1 MDRPVADLKY
11 VGPQR
16 RARLDRLGIRTVKD
30 LIYHFPRRYEDRRRL
45 STLDGLVP
53 GSRVTVLV
61 TIVGWEEKSV
71 RPRLTLM
78 RAEVEGEGGRGYA
91 VWYNQAYIKRR
102 LPPGSRVLLTGKVS
116 VRSLLPEIQVDDY
129 ELLEGEYTGLNTGYL
144 VPFYP
149 SSAGLTQRWHRLV
162 TYQALAEYLPHIKE
176 TLPLE
181 WRQQYRL
188 VPLAKALRDI
198 HFPSE
203 EKALHQARRRL
214 IYEELLIWELALAM
228 HRRRTAGSEGG
239 IAHSRDNTLVNKF
252 LKGLPFSLTRAQER
266 VLEEIFTDMEAPRP
280 MARLLQGDVGSG
292 KTVVAAA
299 ALVKAASG
307 GWQGALMAPTEV
319 LAEQHFLNFR
329 RLLGSLGLSV
339 ALLTGSTNRRE
350 KDRVIA
356 GLETGQISVVV
367 GTHAL
372 IQESVKFKS
381 LGLAVI
387 DEQHR
392 FGVRQRAQLPAKGRT
407 PDLLVM
413 TATPIPRT
421 LALVA
426 YGDLDVSLIDEL
438 PPGRKPVATY
448 VLTGSQRRQAYR
460 LVAKEVQAGRQA
472 YIICPLIDESETQEA
487 AAAAARAR
495 ELQERVFPAFKV
507 GLIHGRLRPA
517 EKEEVMERFRQGD
530 IQILVGTTVIEV
542 GVDVPNATVI
552 VIEGAER
559 YGLAQLH
566 QLRGRVARSS
576 HQAYCLLITENN
588 LGGTGRR
595 LKVLVDNSDG
605 FAIAEADLRL
615 RGPGEFFGTRQHGW
629 PEFRLAEFPR
639 DLAVLEQARKDA
651 HFLILSGYLD
661 RPEYAELKALA
672 EEKLAAWEV

>member
-1 MDRPVADLKY
+1 M
-11 VGPQR
+11 
-16 RARLDRLGIRTVKD
+16 RLEKLGIRTVRD

-45 STLDGLVP
+45 ASLDGLMP
-53 GSRVTVLV
+53 GNRVTVLV
-61 TIVGWEEKSV
+61 TVVGWEERNL
-71 RPRLTLM
+71 RPRLTLV
-78 RAEVEGEGGRGYA
+78 RAEIEGEGGRGYA
-91 VWYNQAYIKRR
+91 VWYNQTYIKRR
-102 LPPGSRVLLTGKVS
+102 LPPGSRVFLTGTVRR
-116 VRSLLPEIQVDDY
+116 RSLLPEIQVDDY
-129 ELLEGEYTGLNTGYL
+129 ELLEGESTGLNTGYL

-162 TYQALAEYLPHIKE
+162 TYQALAEYLPHVRE

-181 WRQQYRL
+181 WRHKYRL

-203 EKALHQARRRL
+203 EEDLHQARRRL
-214 IYEELLIWELALAM
+214 IYEELLVWELALAM
-228 HRRRTAGSEGG
+228 HRRRNVGGGGG
-239 IAHSRDNTLVNKF
+239 IAHSRDNTLVNTF
-252 LKGLPFSLTRAQER
+252 LRNLPFSLTRAQRR
-266 VLEEIFTDMEAPRP
+266 VLDEIFSDMEAPRP

-292 KTVVAAA
+292 KTIVAAA

-307 GWQGALMAPTEV
+307 GWQGALMVPTEV

-329 RLLGSLGLSV
+329 RLLGSLGLPV

-350 KDRVIA
+350 KERVLA
-356 GLETGQISVVV
+356 GLEGGQISVVV

-372 IQESVKFKS
+372 IQEGVKFRA

-392 FGVRQRAQLPAKGRT
+392 FGVRQRAQLPAKGST

-438 PPGRKPVATY
+438 PPGRRPVATY
-448 VLTGSQRRQAYR
+448 VLTGRQRGQAYR
-460 LVAKEVQAGRQA
+460 LVAREVQAGRQA
-472 YIICPLIDESETQEA
+472 YIICPLIEGRETEEA
-487 AAAAARAR
+487 AAATARAR

-517 EKEEVMERFRQGD
+517 EKEVVMERFRRGD
-530 IQILVGTTVIEV
+530 LQILVGTTVIEV

-588 LGGTGRR
+588 RGEAGRR
-595 LKVLVDNSDG
+595 LKVLVDNNDG
-605 FAIAEADLRL
+605 FAIAEADLQL

-629 PEFRLAEFPR
+629 PEFRLAQFPR

-651 HFLILSGYLD
+651 HFLIQSGYLE
-661 RPEYAELKALA
+661 RPEYAGLKALA
-672 EEKLAAWEV
+672 EEKLASWEV